1 MEGLYDVPYELKKNF
16 SAPELTELIN
26 TFKAYDEDKSGSIQQ
41 SELKKILINLG
52 HRETTDYYSTQ

>member
-26 TFKAYDEDKSGSIQQ
+26 TFKAYDEDKSG
-41 SELKKILINLG
+41 
-52 HRETTDYYSTQ
+52 